1 MSNPLDLTDPV
12 LDASD
17 GPTKLLL
24 AVEYWKQQ
32 VKYQISHNKELD
44 RQIDDLRGQL
54 AAMMEESDGRLDEI
68 KLLLAEV
75 TNVKE
80 VQFPKRLGNVTEAL
94 KRRIIELEQANSD
107 LAKAAIVPDGMVLVP
122 REPTET
128 MVEACCN
135 SMDRGFAFEYVA
147 NAYKAM
153 INAAREY
160 KG

>member
-1 MSNPLDLTDPV
+1 MSNPIELTDPV

-44 RQIDDLRGQL
+44 RQIDDLKEYHQQL
-54 AAMMEESDGRLDEI
+54 IAEI
-68 KLLLAEV
+68 EV
-75 TNVKE
+75 MK
-80 VQFPKRLGNVTEAL
+80 
-94 KRRIIELEQANSD
+94 QANSD

-122 REPTET
+122 REPTGA